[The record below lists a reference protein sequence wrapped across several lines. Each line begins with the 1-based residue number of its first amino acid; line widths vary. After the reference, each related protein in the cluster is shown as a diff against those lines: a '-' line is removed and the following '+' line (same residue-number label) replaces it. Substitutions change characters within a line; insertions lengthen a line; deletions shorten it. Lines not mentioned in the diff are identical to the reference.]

1 MFGSAEGTRARSA
14 ATTNHSLENR
24 WAGLARRSRQR
35 TWPRAAGAAVL
46 LTVCLCLLP
55 ATRAWAEPQLIPDNA
70 LGAHAML
77 YFDTPEAGD
86 DAVFAEAQAERASTI
101 RLDIFMPQLLNQ
113 SNAVDWTWI
122 DRIAHL
128 SRQYHLRVL
137 ADLTGMPLS
146 MANCPAG
153 DQDVWDQCPAQDPA
167 AWGQLAGQVAAH
179 LRELPVSFEI
189 WNEPD
194 GSWTYAGTAQQ
205 YGAMLAAAVLD
216 IHKANP
222 SALVTNGGMMQ
233 TAGAGGASWLEA
245 ALSTAGQRA
254 WRELGMLNVH
264 IRGVES
270 SLAPQLRAWRAFAAD
285 HGRPR
290 LRIWVTEAGYP
301 ADPAYQFDPSFTG
314 GQLGQARYVAAALR
328 SLYHAGAAKIFITER
343 DMPPGSGEFASEGVI
358 AGLSD
363 QQLTDPS
370 PQPRPAF
377 DSCRAFAK
385 ETTVKTEQRKRHRA

>member
-1 MFGSAEGTRARSA
+1 MFGYAEGTRAPSTA
-14 ATTNHSLENR
+14 ATNCYTESR
-24 WAGLARRSRQR
+24 RAALAPRSRRRTWRRS
-35 TWPRAAGAAVL
+35 AGAATL
-46 LTVCLCLLP
+46 LTACLWLLP
-55 ATRAWAEPQLIPDNA
+55 ATRAGAEPQLIPDNA
-70 LGAHAML
+70 LGAHSML

-86 DAVFAEAQAERASTI
+86 NAVFAEAQAERASTV
-101 RLDIFMPQLLNQ
+101 RLDIFMPQLLDE

-128 SRQYHLRVL
+128 SREYHLRVL
-137 ADLTGMPLS
+137 ADLTGMPMS
-146 MANCPAG
+146 MADCPAG

-222 SALVTNGGMMQ
+222 NALVTNGGMMQ
-233 TAGAGGASWLEA
+233 TAGGGGASWLDA
-245 ALSTAGQRA
+245 VLRAAGQRA

-270 SLAPQLRAWRAFAAD
+270 SLAPQLRAWRTFAAD
-285 HGRPR
+285 HGRPQ
-290 LRIWVTEAGYP
+290 LPIWVTEAGYP
-301 ADPAYQFDPSFTG
+301 ADPAYQFDPAFTG
-314 GQLGQARYVAAALR
+314 GQVGQARYVAAALR
-328 SLYHAGAAKIFITER
+328 SLYRAGAAKIFITER

-363 QQLTDPS
+363 QQLSDPD

-385 ETTVKTEQRKRHRA
+385 ETTVKTSQRRRHRG

>member
-1 MFGSAEGTRARSA
+1 MFGYAEGTRAPSTA
-14 ATTNHSLENR
+14 ATSRYTGSR
-24 WAGLARRSRQR
+24 VAGLARRSRR
-35 TWPRAAGAAVL
+35 KTWRRSAGAATL
-46 LTVCLCLLP
+46 LTACLWLLP
-55 ATRAWAEPQLIPDNA
+55 ATRAGAEPHVIPDNA
-70 LGAHAML
+70 LGAHSML
-77 YFDTPEAGD
+77 YFDTPGAGD
-86 DAVFAEAQAERASTI
+86 NAVFAEAQTERASTI
-101 RLDIFMPQLLNQ
+101 RLDIFMPQLLDA

-128 SRQYHLRVL
+128 SREYHLRVL

-146 MANCPAG
+146 MADCPAG
-153 DQDVWDQCPAQDPA
+153 DQGVWDQCPAQDPA

-222 SALVTNGGMMQ
+222 DALVTNGGMMQ
-233 TAGAGGASWLEA
+233 TAGGGGASWLNA
-245 ALSTAGQRA
+245 ALRAAGQRA

-270 SLAPQLRAWRAFAAD
+270 SLAPQLRAWKTFAAG
-285 HGRPR
+285 HGRPQ
-290 LRIWVTEAGYP
+290 LPIWVTEAGYP
-301 ADPAYQFDPSFTG
+301 ADPAYQFDPAFTG
-314 GQLGQARYVAAALR
+314 GELGQARYVAAALR
-328 SLYHAGAAKIFITER
+328 SLYRAGAAKIFITER
-343 DMPPGSGEFASEGVI
+343 DMPAGSGEFVSEGVI

-363 QQLTDPS
+363 QQLTDPD

-385 ETTVKTEQRKRHRA
+385 ETTVQTSRRRRHRA